1 MAYKALIVDDDPN
14 VRDEVGEILD
24 SMGHEHDDA
33 ACQEEARELL
43 AGNQYSYHLLDLEI
57 PVRTG
62 RGLPRIQNGE
72 NLLGEILRQRGTR
85 REPVIVITGHGKEG
99 PGLGVRMMR
108 LGAADYVN
116 KPFPSTGRTL
126 DIAIRE
132 ALVGGKHVAPGQ
144 ASSFHK
150 PFKGGELVFYKYRV
164 ELCGVKICGGGNLLI
179 RRILDALKQKR
190 PNGKYVAYSGHEL
203 AAEVGC
209 PAEVNRIAGAIRDF
223 RRDTMHVGNRRANRK
238 RRIRITGTALGPSS
252 DSTTAGPPYLTSRHR
267 HTPQGLG

>member
-14 VRDEVGEILD
+14 ARDEVGEILD

-150 PFKGGELVFYKYRV
+150 PFRV
-164 ELCGVKICGGGNLLI
+164 ANLYSTNTGWNSAAS
-179 RRILDALKQKR
+179 RS
-190 PNGKYVAYSGHEL
+190 VAEAISSS
-203 AAEVGC
+203 
-209 PAEVNRIAGAIRDF
+209 AGF
-223 RRDTMHVGNRRANRK
+223 SMH
-238 RRIRITGTALGPSS
+238 
-252 DSTTAGPPYLTSRHR
+252 
-267 HTPQGLG
+267 